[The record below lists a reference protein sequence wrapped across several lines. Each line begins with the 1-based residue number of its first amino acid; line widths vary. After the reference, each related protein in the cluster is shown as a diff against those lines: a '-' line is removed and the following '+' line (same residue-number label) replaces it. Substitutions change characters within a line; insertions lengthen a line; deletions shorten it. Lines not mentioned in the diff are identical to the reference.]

1 MNSMTEALGQRCPV
15 GMKAA
20 YNGLNL
26 LIPFGSPHVLRYFEE
41 ADILIAAYD
50 STYQSQ
56 EAVIK
61 CLRGEMDFM
70 GRLPVKLVSGDDG
83 D

>member
-1 MNSMTEALGQRCPV
+1 MNSTTEALGLRSLV
-15 GMKAA
+15 GMKDKW
-20 YNGLNL
+20 LNL
-26 LIPFGSPHVLRYFEE
+26 LNSFGSTYVLRYFGE

-50 STYQSQ
+50 ATYQSP

-61 CLRGEMDFM
+61 CLREEMDFM